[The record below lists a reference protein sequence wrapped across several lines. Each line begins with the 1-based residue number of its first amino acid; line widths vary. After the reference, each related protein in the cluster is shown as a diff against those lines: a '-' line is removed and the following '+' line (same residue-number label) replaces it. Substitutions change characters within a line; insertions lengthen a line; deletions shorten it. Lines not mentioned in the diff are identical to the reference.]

1 MIKVGDIIMVEVV
14 SLISYGVFVKYED
27 YDGLIHVSELSSGYV
42 KDIEAYLQIG
52 DKLNVYVLEIN
63 EENKQLKLS
72 YAKVPN
78 KHNIIYP
85 NLSPGFE
92 PLEEGLEE
100 WMEDYN
106 TKKENEK

>member
-1 MIKVGDIIMVEVV
+1 MLKVGDIIMVEVV

-42 KDIEAYLQIG
+42 KDVEAYVQIG

-63 EENKQLKLS
+63 DESKQLKLS

-78 KHNIIYP
+78 KHNVIYP
-85 NLSPGFE
+85 NISLGFKS
-92 PLEEGLEE
+92 LEEALEE
-100 WMEDYN
+100 WIDNY
-106 TKKENEK
+106 TIKKENKK